1 MKPGATEAEA
11 KASFNVFCGQSIP
24 IIIEGD
30 RTRVSG
36 NFIGVLPDGKNA
48 AGYQRTIETYGGTC
62 DNIIIAGNYIGV
74 AIDGTTR
81 FTNSTTPVDASRGT
95 GRYRLGSDFD
105 GVSDDLEGN
114 VVCNN
119 WPPNLITPEHLASL
133 LSDNL
138 RGFWNLS
145 TSGSITYRG
154 NTLVN
159 NNPFPMSPTR
169 GDGGEPG
176 AWLTNYYV
184 GVGGRVLADATQG
197 LKPVLS
203 ASSSASFLI
212 GTAPVPMAPYTTTV
226 LDLYLADA
234 EGIQTGKDVGT
245 AGGVPDF
252 PNGFVQ
258 GRVYLKSFV
267 VDGPADH
274 NGLCRQ
280 RAVHLDGWRWP
291 VLRGQGRLAVRFDRL
306 LDSGGGP
313 VGWELGHAA
322 RERRPRLLPSPEH
335 RVTLATPSCAPVS
348 GRARIAVPQPRR
360 GLGHSVQDAA

>member
-62 DNIIIAGNYIGV
+62 DNIIIAGNYLGV

-119 WPPNLITPEHLASL
+119 WPPNLITPEYLASL

-159 NNPFPMSPTR
+159 NNPFPMSPT
-169 GDGGEPG
+169 
-176 AWLTNYYV
+176 
-184 GVGGRVLADATQG
+184 
-197 LKPVLS
+197 
-203 ASSSASFLI
+203 
-212 GTAPVPMAPYTTTV
+212 
-226 LDLYLADA
+226 
-234 EGIQTGKDVGT
+234 T

-335 RVTLATPSCAPVS
+335 RITLATPSCAPVS